1 MHIYSYFE
9 KVYLCIFCFA
19 YLYILLHIYAFFLA
33 YLSIILLPR
42 PISLMNIQTATCVRR
57 ERSFFHLLSLLL
69 FLCFNRPLTPLNVP
83 KVDDLVLGKVVAS
96 DVGQWK
102 VPLQQAGDP
111 GFLMPLVLHV
121 LVLAKP
127 LFCLVVVMMRKFSE
141 SAHFAQELSILL
153 LVQRRGTLL
162 IQRI

>member
-1 MHIYSYFE
+1 MHIWFCIF
-9 KVYLCIFCFA
+9 VHIIAYLCI
-19 YLYILLHIYAFFLA
+19 FLA

-111 GFLMPLVLHV
+111 GFLMPLVLRVH
-121 LVLAKP
+121 AKP
-127 LFCLVVVMMRKFSE
+127 LFRLIFVMRHNFSE
-141 SAHFAQELSILL
+141 SAHFVQKLSILVL
-153 LVQRRGTLL
+153 LQRQGTLL